1 MRQPARSSGVASSS
15 QRFRVNEAVVN
26 PESSGPCGEHDMK
39 ATGRVSIATWS
50 SAVARNR
57 RAAPATIMVDPA
69 PRHDRASE
77 FDSWDCVDELV
88 DAEDFSQEWG
98 EAAAR

>member
-1 MRQPARSSGVASSS
+1 MPERSDTKRQLAAWRWVPIDRYYDNYLQPPGGAFARL
-15 QRFRVNEAVVN
+15 
-26 PESSGPCGEHDMK
+26 
-39 ATGRVSIATWS
+39 
-50 SAVARNR
+50 
-57 RAAPATIMVDPA
+57 

>member
-1 MRQPARSSGVASSS
+1 MFRTRLGTGFVGLLLLSLLACEGPQAEGILKAPMSGGARID
-15 QRFRVNEAVVN
+15 N
-26 PESSGPCGEHDMK
+26 PSPTPE
-39 ATGRVSIATWS
+39 
-50 SAVARNR
+50 
-57 RAAPATIMVDPA
+57 